1 MAERIRGIIDAYNDT
16 YHSGIKCTPRE
27 AMFGDE
33 SGIARQENGPDGK
46 YQMRFKKRHREEF
59 KTGQELQ
66 EEKIL
71 ETIQRG

>member
-1 MAERIRGIIDAYNDT
+1 
-16 YHSGIKCTPRE
+16 
-27 AMFGDE
+27 MFGDE